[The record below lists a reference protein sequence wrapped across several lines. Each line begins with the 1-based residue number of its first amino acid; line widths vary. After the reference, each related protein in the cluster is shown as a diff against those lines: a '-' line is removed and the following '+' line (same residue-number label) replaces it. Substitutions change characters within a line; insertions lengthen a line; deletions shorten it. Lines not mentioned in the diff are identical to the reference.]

1 MSFKM
6 LLIGG
11 DIMGDIPYWPP
22 EKVTIETKDE
32 ECTEKVLKDIKVI
45 KEQCDDN
52 TMHIIGSTRLKHES
66 AMNALKLIFVVLIFS
81 TIVNMFTAG
90 LLIYILYRLFG

>member
-1 MSFKM
+1 
-6 LLIGG
+6 
-11 DIMGDIPYWPP
+11 MGDIPYWPP

-66 AMNALKLIFVVLIFS
+66 VMNALKLIFVMLTIS
-81 TIVNMFTAG
+81 TVINTF
-90 LLIYILYRLFG
+90 LLIVLCYSLGVFE

>member
-1 MSFKM
+1 
-6 LLIGG
+6 
-11 DIMGDIPYWPP
+11 MGDIPYWPP
-22 EKVTIETKDE
+22 EKVIIKIKDE

-52 TMHIIGSTRLKHES
+52 TMHIIDSVRPKHES
-66 AMNALKLIFVVLIFS
+66 IMNILKLIYVVLIFS
-81 TIVNMFTAG
+81 TIVNMFTTG